1 MGWNYPT
8 GIYPLPSLVL
18 GPLLLAVL
26 AASGEGRNDQ
36 HEGLLPFLLS
46 PAPSSPCSSSNLRRS
61 SVVIKTAGGLEPL
74 SPLDPPLLAVVY

>member
-1 MGWNYPT
+1 MGWDYPT

-26 AASGEGRNDQ
+26 AASGEGRND
-36 HEGLLPFLLS
+36 PFLLS